1 MGILDDVRLFKN
13 KFTSQ
18 AIVDNYLNEG
28 KAHITKDDWAQ
39 LLYTCLQANKLTD
52 AVKLLRGTRYSL
64 VHCSNTTY
72 TADTTEIPVSELI
85 HYFMD
90 EEADTTLKPDGI
102 TIICANGNVYV
113 SEDWANEEQTA
124 LTVTYLYN
132 FEGPRGTGLDRTAT
146 IVAVGP
152 DTWQSDANILPYTQ
166 KSTISSAVSKSPK
179 AIESTPVVSL
189 SADVATL
196 SKYGIVIGAVTDSGA
211 AYDITFYSLIKP
223 ANTLYLKVIVEDLI
237 NG

>member
-1 MGILDDVRLFKN
+1 MGKLDDVRLFKN

-18 AIVDNYLNEG
+18 AVVDSYLNEG
-28 KAHITKDDWAQ
+28 KAHINKDDWAQ

-72 TADTTEIPVSELI
+72 TVNTAEIPVSELI
-85 HYFMD
+85 HYFK
-90 EEADTTLKPDGI
+90 EEDTTLKPDGI
-102 TIICANGNVYV
+102 TIICANGNVYI
-113 SEDWANEEQTA
+113 SEGWANEEQTA

-146 IVAVGP
+146 VVAIDP
-152 DTWQSDANILPYTQ
+152 STWQSDSSILPYTQ
-166 KSTISSAVSKSPK
+166 KSTIANAVSKSPK
-179 AIESTPVVSL
+179 VIEATPVVSL

-196 SKYGIVIGAVTDSGA
+196 SKYGIVIGAVTDSGT

-223 ANTLYLKVIVEDLI
+223 TNTLYLKVIVEDLV